1 MKKFAQI
8 ADLGLNA
15 ASEFLEKADK
25 KAGEKIVQVKEAA
38 GLPTVRGAAAED
50 EEGVIVPVS
59 SAAASLLGDAERD
72 MWLREAGRP
81 APQAAEV
88 SGAEAEAGGGGG
100 ADAASAAAEAAEE
113 DEGGSARVEAES
125 AGGDEWSQQRRA
137 RQAEWVAL
145 QQELQIL
152 TMHGK
157 KLQAR
162 LTACA
167 GQLAQARQSEQ
178 LLRRQLQEAEGGRRA
193 AEEPLRDAEARAKRA
208 EDALGGEGAQ
218 AERLRAE
225 LAAAT
230 EEAARAKQ
238 AAQLHEQSL
247 AAVRQD
253 HLSDV
258 RSAQGGAAAL
268 GERLQAAETREAEL
282 RRSQQELAGALGERT
297 RQLEDRGGAAARA
310 EAAMGRLE
318 AQLAREVALREGA
331 AASEARLRAQAEGLK
346 EEALAACRQCEEAEA
361 ARSAAE
367 RQLTQTRHE
376 AAEAAQAHQA
386 RLAQEATRAASR
398 ASGGSN
404 AAAATAAQLSEK
416 VRQIEQLMSERAALR
431 VQLEAEAERRKSLER
446 AAAQRAAGDAPLRID
461 MAGHMGGRHASGE
474 ARGEAARLRPFSRL
488 LTAKVARP
496 HPGLLQAAEVGDD
509 IAHLLD
515 LATLHAGRFLRR
527 HHAVRLGLAAYALLL
542 HFWLF
547 VVLMHMAP
555 EHRHHRGGYEVVQEP
570 RHGHG
575 HDA

>member
-25 KAGEKIVQVKEAA
+25 KAGEKIEKVKERA
-38 GLPTVRGAAAED
+38 GLPIARGAAED
-50 EEGVIVPVS
+50 EDGMVVPVS

-72 MWLREAGRP
+72 MWLRESGRP
-81 APQAAEV
+81 APQAADV
-88 SGAEAEAGGGGG
+88 SAGAEAEASGGGSGVGMAG
-100 ADAASAAAEAAEE
+100 ASSEAAEE
-113 DEGGSARVEAES
+113 GDGGSARLEAES
-125 AGGDEWSQQRRA
+125 AGGDEWSQQHRA

-193 AEEPLRDAEARAKRA
+193 AEEPLREAEARAKRA
-208 EDALGGEGAQ
+208 EEALGGEGAQ

-247 AAVRQD
+247 AAVRQE

-258 RSAQGGAAAL
+258 RSAQGSAAAL
-268 GERLQAAETREAEL
+268 GERLQAAEAREAEL

-297 RQLEDRGGAAARA
+297 RQLEERGGAAARA

-331 AASEARLRAQAEGLK
+331 AATEARLRAQADGLK
-346 EEALAACRQCEEAEA
+346 QEALAACKQCEEAEA

-367 RQLTQTRHE
+367 RQLAQARQE
-376 AAEAAQAHQA
+376 AHEAAQAHQA
-386 RLAQEATRAASR
+386 RLAQEATRAATR
-398 ASGGSN
+398 ASGGSD
-404 AAAATAAQLSEK
+404 AAAAAAAQLSDK

-461 MAGHMGGRHASGE
+461 MPGRHTSGE

-509 IAHLLD
+509 VAHLLD

-570 RHGHG
+570 RHGH
-575 HDA
+575 DA